1 MERKTDPRVI
11 RTRQMLRDGLIALIL
26 QKGYDNISIQDITD
40 QAGLRRA
47 TFYMHYKDKEELLL
61 AILRETF
68 DALVCEIDK
77 LNILLLTL
85 EAEYAVHLAIFK
97 HAKENA
103 DLYRSILGGHGAT
116 TMIRY
121 TREYLAQNFL
131 KEMKVCRPDLELT
144 MPVDV
149 LANYAATV
157 KLNMAIWWLEQ
168 GMPYSPEQM
177 AEMSAKLSLTG
188 AQSAFSSNTSQKT
201 TQVKVGKA

>member
-11 RTRQMLRDGLIALIL
+11 RTRQMLRDALIGLILE
-26 QKGYDNISIQDITD
+26 KGYDNISIQDITD

-68 DALVCEIDK
+68 DQLVCQIDELK
-77 LNILLLTL
+77 IQHLTP
-85 EAEYAVHLAIFK
+85 EAQYAVHLAIFK

-103 DLYRSILGGHGAT
+103 NLYRSILGGHGAT
-116 TMIRY
+116 TLIRY

-131 KEMKVCRPDLELT
+131 KEMKECRPDLELT
-144 MPVDV
+144 MPIDV
-149 LANYAATV
+149 LANYSASV

-188 AQSAFSSNTSQKT
+188 AQSAFNQTA
-201 TQVKVGKA
+201 QVRASTA